1 MFDKLHVLQFFVP
14 ISSCSYYGI
23 CLCVCVHRASDPFI
37 LSSNVGQRRLT
48 NKIIIF
54 TETVI
59 FCVSSSKIYPSQEMF
74 TQVPFVT
81 KSMSSSNVR
90 WRRST
95 NKINMARQKIGEQ
108 VEIKDNVPCVDL
120 LLQRQV

>member
-1 MFDKLHVLQFFVP
+1 
-14 ISSCSYYGI
+14 
-23 CLCVCVHRASDPFI
+23 
-37 LSSNVGQRRLT
+37 
-48 NKIIIF
+48 
-54 TETVI
+54 
-59 FCVSSSKIYPSQEMF
+59 MF

-81 KSMSSSNVR
+81 KSMFSSNVR

>member
-1 MFDKLHVLQFFVP
+1 
-14 ISSCSYYGI
+14 
-23 CLCVCVHRASDPFI
+23 
-37 LSSNVGQRRLT
+37 
-48 NKIIIF
+48 
-54 TETVI
+54 
-59 FCVSSSKIYPSQEMF
+59 MF

-81 KSMSSSNVR
+81 KSKSSSSVS
-90 WRRST
+90 WRKST